1 MFYDGWR
8 WAFICPT
15 AFLIYFMEKNAAKIV
30 SSAVLGMDFRTAV
43 INGKVYMISP
53 PTINKIAGV
62 GYYLSGL
69 KGGNDLDAV
78 LDMMKDMGNAAHALS
93 YLINGDDS
101 LFDELSHG
109 TVEEVVNGLKEG
121 LSLISVENFMTLSVS
136 ARNVANLIARQ
147 KQ

>member
-1 MFYDGWR
+1 
-8 WAFICPT
+8 
-15 AFLIYFMEKNAAKIV
+15 MEKNAAKIV

-43 INGKVYMISP
+43 INGKVYMIYP
-53 PTINKIAGV
+53 PTIHKIAGA

-69 KGGNDLDAV
+69 KGHNDLDAV
-78 LDMMKDMGNAAHALS
+78 LGMMKDMGNAAHALS

-109 TVEEVVNGLKEG
+109 TVEEVVNALKEG

-136 ARNVANLIARQ
+136 ARNVANLIAKQ